1 MGMVRGRRTRKGTL
15 SADRG
20 TSAAAA
26 PVASSAASPLVSSVE
41 PPVRRPVVPQAAAGV
56 PSPATVSPSH
66 VSAVKCTRAIGEP
79 PPSETTAGVVGVMGW
94 PWWRSPERT
103 VAWGGDHPVGEF
115 REPALSPHRLQLFQ
129 FGVGRPDGS
138 GLFGRCRL
146 SQASC
151 NEEGDE
157 VRLSST
163 IPTLRSDMTL
173 HSSLRAECRA
183 TFSRSIKRSLALNTS
198 RATSPCGLYRHWSNP
213 SFMATKVAQLV

>member
-1 MGMVRGRRTRKGTL
+1 MGMVRGRRTREGTL
-15 SADRG
+15 AADRG

-26 PVASSAASPLVSSVE
+26 PAASSAASPPVSSVE

-129 FGVGRPDGS
+129 LGVGRPDGS

-157 VRLSST
+157 VRLFKLEGFDYSDVEVGYDPPLLLEGWVQGDLLEVDQKVSS
-163 IPTLRSDMTL
+163 P
-173 HSSLRAECRA
+173 
-183 TFSRSIKRSLALNTS
+183 
-198 RATSPCGLYRHWSNP
+198 
-213 SFMATKVAQLV
+213 